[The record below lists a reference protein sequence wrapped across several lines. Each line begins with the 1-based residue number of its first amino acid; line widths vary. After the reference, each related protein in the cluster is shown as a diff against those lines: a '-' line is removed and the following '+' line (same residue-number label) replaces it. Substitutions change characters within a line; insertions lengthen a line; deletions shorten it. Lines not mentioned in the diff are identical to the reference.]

1 MVTEFRDLPGGTIC
15 NTHLLGSI
23 PLNELPKNQNPRDTW
38 QKIHPKKINYIYH
51 ITLSNIHSRLDRI
64 YSSQNLN
71 IIDSKMLP
79 FLYSD
84 RQNSCSRILEI
95 NYLNSGARNLPNSFP
110 EFLARIETAT
120 KRL

>member
-1 MVTEFRDLPGGTIC
+1 MNYLKT
-15 NTHLLGSI
+15 
-23 PLNELPKNQNPRDTW
+23 
-38 QKIHPKKINYIYH
+38 KIHETHGKKYVLKKINYIYH

-84 RQNSCSRILEI
+84 CQNSCSRILEI